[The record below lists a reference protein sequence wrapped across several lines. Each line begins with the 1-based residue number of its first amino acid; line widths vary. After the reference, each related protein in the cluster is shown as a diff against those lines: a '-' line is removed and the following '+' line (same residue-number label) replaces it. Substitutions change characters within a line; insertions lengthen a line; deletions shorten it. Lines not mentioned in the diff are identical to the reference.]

1 MIFMGT
7 PILGNLHMAHVDL
20 EIGDTP
26 RDLRVPYFW
35 ITCRFGYGLKL
46 AGLTQDPGFI
56 DGPLLTILS
65 YTKLHMFFLWPVYA
79 VIKSYSTPLQS
90 LCLKFSCLRCCLCC
104 FFQVVLNLKWATHVF
119 KAVERATSRTVRRLR
134 ASFAIW
140 ISLLTGAPGR
150 IAKASCATLRSSV
163 CCFLPCSTLALV
175 RDLVTL
181 IPATSPCLLASFLHV
196 F

>member
-65 YTKLHMFFLWPVYA
+65 YTKLHMFFL
-79 VIKSYSTPLQS
+79 
-90 LCLKFSCLRCCLCC
+90 
-104 FFQVVLNLKWATHVF
+104 
-119 KAVERATSRTVRRLR
+119 
-134 ASFAIW
+134 
-140 ISLLTGAPGR
+140 
-150 IAKASCATLRSSV
+150 
-163 CCFLPCSTLALV
+163 
-175 RDLVTL
+175 
-181 IPATSPCLLASFLHV
+181 
-196 F
+196 